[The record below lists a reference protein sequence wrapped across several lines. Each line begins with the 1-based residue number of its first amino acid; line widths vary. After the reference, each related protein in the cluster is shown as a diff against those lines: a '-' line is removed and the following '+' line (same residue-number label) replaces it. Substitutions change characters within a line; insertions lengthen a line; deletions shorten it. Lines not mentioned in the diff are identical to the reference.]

1 VIKHFGFQDRF
12 LELNLCKKGRKGQC
26 NRNDHLASCGYTG
39 RVIIEKQL
47 KQKKIP
53 KIMFKN
59 VFNILVKLQG
69 TLTFNP
75 IKFNPYFN
83 FKKRIFMSSKNIKG

>member
-1 VIKHFGFQDRF
+1 MGFRIDF
-12 LELNLCKKGRKGQC
+12 WNSIIAKGEEYLGQC

-75 IKFNPYFN
+75 IKFNPHFS
-83 FKKRIFMSSKNIKG
+83 F